1 MVDIW
6 SRNPP
11 VFTKFALKNLYLF
24 PFFRTNPAG
33 TRRCKDVGIRSD
45 FGRIG
50 RDKIRRLE
58 NFQLQPS
65 CNVNPTSE
73 SDVIPTSHWRQMS
86 AGNISFFIW
95 S

>member
-1 MVDIW
+1 M
-6 SRNPP
+6 
-11 VFTKFALKNLYLF
+11 KG
-24 PFFRTNPAG
+24 NPAG
-33 TRRCKDVGIRSD
+33 TRRCKDVGIRLD

-50 RDKIRRLE
+50 RDQIRRLE

-86 AGNISFFIW
+86 AGYLNW